1 MERSGKIEQKEFLSL
16 KLLLLS
22 FDSLEDARQEILSW
36 TTLQQAKPSQPP
48 APSIRSRSAFGAL
61 RGTNPNT
68 TASPSASQNIP
79 PPSPSTIGTSRLG
92 GFGGLT
98 SLGSKTRL
106 GMSPS
111 SKESEDDGV
120 DVDGNSSPST
130 SSSNGGG
137 GPNAERTK
145 QEEWDFIEV
154 SEVSS
159 KDNEGIEDVFVG
171 IATRLVER
179 KEEMEAL
186 AKSRVDRNSVFLGQG
201 DEGDIQVTNQE
212 STSWCCST

>member
-1 MERSGKIEQKEFLSL
+1 
-16 KLLLLS
+16 
-22 FDSLEDARQEILSW
+22 
-36 TTLQQAKPSQPP
+36 
-48 APSIRSRSAFGAL
+48 
-61 RGTNPNT
+61 
-68 TASPSASQNIP
+68 
-79 PPSPSTIGTSRLG
+79 
-92 GFGGLT
+92 
-98 SLGSKTRL
+98 
-106 GMSPS
+106 MSPS